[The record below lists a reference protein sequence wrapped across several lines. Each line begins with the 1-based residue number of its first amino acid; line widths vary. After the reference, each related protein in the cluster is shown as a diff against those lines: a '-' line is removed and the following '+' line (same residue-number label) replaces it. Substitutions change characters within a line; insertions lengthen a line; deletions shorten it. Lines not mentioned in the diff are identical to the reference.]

1 MILQK
6 KWKITSIFPIDNS
19 ISTGIK
25 RREKDDLNL
34 SIMEFGN
41 VTDQT
46 LVIMKSLKN
55 FIMFGL
61 DILYCVPIYHQ
72 GMV

>member
-1 MILQK
+1 MTQKK
-6 KWKITSIFPIDNS
+6 KWKITSIFLLDNS

-25 RREKDDLNL
+25 KKEKDDLNL
-34 SIMEFGN
+34 SNMEFGN
-41 VTDQT
+41 VIDQT
-46 LVIMKSLKN
+46 LVIMKSRKI

-61 DILYCVPIYHQ
+61 DFLYCVLIYHQ